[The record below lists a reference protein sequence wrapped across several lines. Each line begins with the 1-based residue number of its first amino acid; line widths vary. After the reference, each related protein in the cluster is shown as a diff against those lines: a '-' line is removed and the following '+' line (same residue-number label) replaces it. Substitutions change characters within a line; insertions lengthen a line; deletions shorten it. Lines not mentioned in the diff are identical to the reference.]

1 MLQILFVEKCLM
13 NCSLSQS
20 RPNKMLAKLALHQ
33 SLKHKATFFLIS
45 MKPAG
50 FIMLFL
56 SRPSVLGML
65 FLLNTFFQRAVVLN
79 YLFET
84 HKYKEN
90 LHP

>member
-1 MLQILFVEKCLM
+1 
-13 NCSLSQS
+13 
-20 RPNKMLAKLALHQ
+20 
-33 SLKHKATFFLIS
+33 
-45 MKPAG
+45 
-50 FIMLFL
+50 MLFL